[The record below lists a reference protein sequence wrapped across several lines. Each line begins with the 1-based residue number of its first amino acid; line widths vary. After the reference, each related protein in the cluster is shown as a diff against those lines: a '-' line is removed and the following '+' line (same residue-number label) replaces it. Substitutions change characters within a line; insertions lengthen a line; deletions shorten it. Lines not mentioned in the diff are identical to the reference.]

1 MKNSTLSGYL
11 HWRKDNKLHV
21 LTAVGGLVIVLPV
34 EDVTFGGTRLGD
46 GGRPRADGREVVL
59 EALTTHVLDTP
70 VVVVGLQER
79 NGQLL

>member
-1 MKNSTLSGYL
+1 M
-11 HWRKDNKLHV
+11 HV

-34 EDVTFGGTRLGD
+34 EDVTFGGARLGD
-46 GGRPRADGREVVL
+46 GGRPRADRCEVVL

-79 NGQLL
+79 NGQLV